1 MMPAPRA
8 QPAVQRVLLGDCA
21 AQPWRNGGGVTRE
34 LLVWSAPEL
43 QAPNDAAWCLRL
55 SVADIT
61 QDGPFSSYPGID
73 RCFAVL
79 EGNGVELHF
88 SQGPRQ
94 QRVVDPPLAFD
105 GEPAIGCI
113 LLNGPTRDLNLMG
126 RRSTGRIVMRNATP
140 KSELEPRARWRG
152 LFCFGKAK
160 VDCGAVSGQQML
172 EPGTLIWT
180 DQPSSESWRLI
191 EGSRAFWL
199 AFFAREALP

>member
-1 MMPAPRA
+1 MMPAARVHP
-8 QPAVQRVLLGDCA
+8 PVQRVLLDHCA

-34 LLVWSAPEL
+34 LLAWSAPEL

-79 EGNGVELHF
+79 EGNGVELTLP
-88 SQGPRQ
+88 QGPRQ
-94 QRVVDPPLAFD
+94 QRVADPPLAFE
-105 GEPAIGCI
+105 GEPATGCV

-126 RRSTGRIVMRNATP
+126 RRNAGRIVMQNAAPQST
-140 KSELEPRARWRG
+140 LEPHARWRG
-152 LFCFGKAK
+152 FFCFGQAK
-160 VDCGAVSGQQML
+160 VDCGGVLGLQGL
-172 EPGTLIWT
+172 TPGTLLWT
-180 DQPSSESWRLI
+180 DQPSTQSWRLI

-199 AFFAREALP
+199 AFFAREPSS